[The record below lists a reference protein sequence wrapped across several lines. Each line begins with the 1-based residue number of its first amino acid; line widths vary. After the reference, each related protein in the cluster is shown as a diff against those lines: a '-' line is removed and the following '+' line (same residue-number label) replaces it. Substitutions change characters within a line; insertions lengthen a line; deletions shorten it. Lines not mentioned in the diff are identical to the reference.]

1 MYGPNL
7 WMSPMYPSLCGSR
20 GWNSTVAF
28 CRASYVVSGE
38 PCGRHS
44 FCFPSEVQLG
54 KIGKGTLRS
63 TRHLSSWG
71 MVRSTTISR
80 DHWNCQGILCQGMPG
95 TRRWRSQALMWKWF
109 VSAQR
114 AERTWS
120 SWMIIT
126 CIITFCQW
134 AALRLWGFAAR
145 TRMIHHDSWSSM
157 LKFMP
162 VKKGLE
168 PSSKS

>member
-44 FCFPSEVQLG
+44 FCFPLEVQLG

-80 DHWNCQGILCQGMPG
+80 DHWNCQGILCQGMLW
-95 TRRWRSQALMWKWF
+95 TRRWRSRALMWKWF

-114 AERTWS
+114 AGGEDLVKLNDHYLHHYILSMGRVET
-120 SWMIIT
+120 M
-126 CIITFCQW
+126 
-134 AALRLWGFAAR
+134 RLCCKNS
-145 TRMIHHDSWSSM
+145 HDSWSSM